1 MSVREPRPAPP
12 QRLPGGW
19 QVGGSADYPAR
30 VAPDDTHPRVRA
42 FMTQRLAAM
51 TPAERFAMAAEMTD
65 FVCDQSLS
73 AIAATMPTATPEEV
87 KLRWCELHYG
97 KPLTDRLRAFL
108 AARAS

>member
-1 MSVREPRPAPP
+1 MITEPSGATP
-12 QRLPGGW
+12 
-19 QVGGSADYPAR
+19 SA
-30 VAPDDTHPRVRA
+30 
-42 FMTQRLAAM
+42 
-51 TPAERFAMAAEMTD
+51 
-65 FVCDQSLS
+65 LS